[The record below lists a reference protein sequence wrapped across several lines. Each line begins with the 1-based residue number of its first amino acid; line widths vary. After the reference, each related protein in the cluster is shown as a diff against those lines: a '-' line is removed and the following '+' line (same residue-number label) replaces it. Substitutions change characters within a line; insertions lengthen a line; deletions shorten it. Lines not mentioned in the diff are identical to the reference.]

1 MEAARGYVLGDSP
14 RAGRRLEIQDAHFAD
29 LSERLL
35 DRLSIRPQDR
45 VVELGCGAGGL
56 SKRIMRRLG
65 DDGALV
71 GVDCTEGL
79 LNQARALLAGIGPA
93 RFIATLA
100 DLTTLGPWLNGA
112 DVVVGRAVLHHV
124 PLAELLLGRLRTVL
138 RPGTR
143 IGFIEPD
150 FRSLLGRCAYL
161 EATGRPELAPLH
173 LWAGAL
179 SHLYELNRLSP
190 DVGASLSR
198 TLEVAGYRQVREE
211 WSECRSDTLMI
222 ENMLMVYDEIR
233 DQLQKTGIMTSA
245 AVDEQQRLLQGLPGA
260 GLPAVWGIY
269 CVTGEV

>member
-1 MEAARGYVLGDSP
+1 METAKAYVLGDTQ
-14 RAGRRLEIQDAHFAD
+14 RASRRLEIQDAQFAD

-35 DRLSIRPQDR
+35 DRLAIRPQDR

-65 DDGALV
+65 DGGLLL

-79 LNQARALLAGIGPA
+79 LNQARAALANAGPA
-93 RFIATLA
+93 RFQPTLA
-100 DLTTLGPWLNGA
+100 DVSALGPWLDGA

-124 PLAELLLGRLRTVL
+124 PLAEILLGRLRAKL

-150 FRSLLGRCAYL
+150 FRSPLGRCAFL
-161 EATGRPELAPLH
+161 EATGRPELASLRI
-173 LWAGAL
+173 WSGAL
-179 SHLYELNRLSP
+179 IHLYEINQLSP

-198 TLEVAGYRQVREE
+198 TLEFAGYRKVHEE
-211 WSECRSDTLMI
+211 WTECRCDEMMI
-222 ENMLMVYDEIR
+222 ENMLMIYDEIR
-233 DQLQKTGIMTSA
+233 DPLEKAGIMTSA
-245 AVDEQQRLLQGLPGA
+245 AITEQQRLLRQLSPQGLPSA
-260 GLPAVWGIY
+260 WGVY